1 MFTILLVPK
10 YLTSV
15 VKFESN
21 TIIKFSNIY
30 CQVAAKKTVILK
42 KNSFKINKIKCNAR
56 TVFTFFFTIHSSRFW
71 K

>member
-42 KNSFKINKIKCNAR
+42 KMVSKSTK
-56 TVFTFFFTIHSSRFW
+56 
-71 K
+71 